1 MKESGILMPVS
12 ALPSRTGIG
21 ELGAQTREF
30 LKLLRENKVTIWQ
43 LLPLNP
49 VGYGNSPYQ
58 PYSSFAG
65 DPVYISLDELYE
77 EGLLLER
84 PPALRQNARTVD
96 YEGVRSWKEE
106 YLRSAFLKF
115 SSNADAEQKDAGYQ
129 EFEKQK
135 WVQNYGVFQA
145 FRKKNGGL
153 CWNEWTEEERNW
165 PENQYP
171 LSDELEEEARYQIF
185 VQYLFHHQWMKI
197 KRTANDL
204 GVRIMGD
211 VPFYVGLDSA
221 DVWAGKD
228 NFLLD
233 TDGRPVFIAGVPPD
247 YFSKTGQRWGNPIY
261 DWEKLQKD
269 DYKFWVERIGCSNQM
284 FDLVRIDHFRA
295 FDTFWKIPASCPTA
309 IEGEWVEAPGY
320 EVLDTLYEKLPGIQ
334 LVAEDLG
341 LLRPEVLTLRDH
353 YHLKGMKILVFSIDT
368 NGKYAYDREED
379 RENMIFYTGTHD
391 NDTLRQ
397 WYEGLTCPA
406 RRKVRRF
413 LARQGIRQ
421 GSVQDRLLAYI
432 WKSCAEYVI
441 VPMADILG
449 LGKEGHL
456 NTPGTVGSP
465 NWEWRM
471 PDMARLKSGLSKYRV
486 GLSRKACKEPKRR

>member
-43 LLPLNP
+43 ILPLNP

-65 DPVYISLDELYE
+65 DPVYISLDDVYE

-84 PPALRQNARTVD
+84 PPALRQNAKTVD

-135 WVQNYGVFQA
+135 WVHNYGVFQA

-204 GVRIMGD
+204 GIRIMGD

-247 YFSKTGQRWGNPIY
+247 YFSKRGSAGEIQST
-261 DWEKLQKD
+261 
-269 DYKFWVERIGCSNQM
+269 IGRSFRRMTINSGWRESDAAARCLIWFASIISGRLIH
-284 FDLVRIDHFRA
+284 FGRFRHLVR
-295 FDTFWKIPASCPTA
+295 
-309 IEGEWVEAPGY
+309 
-320 EVLDTLYEKLPGIQ
+320 L
-334 LVAEDLG
+334 
-341 LLRPEVLTLRDH
+341 
-353 YHLKGMKILVFSIDT
+353 
-368 NGKYAYDREED
+368 
-379 RENMIFYTGTHD
+379 
-391 NDTLRQ
+391 
-397 WYEGLTCPA
+397 
-406 RRKVRRF
+406 
-413 LARQGIRQ
+413 
-421 GSVQDRLLAYI
+421 
-432 WKSCAEYVI
+432 
-441 VPMADILG
+441 
-449 LGKEGHL
+449 
-456 NTPGTVGSP
+456 
-465 NWEWRM
+465 
-471 PDMARLKSGLSKYRV
+471 RLKENGW
-486 GLSRKACKEPKRR
+486 KRRDMR